1 MLIKSIFVAALMVAT
16 PIAAVAHEP
25 LPETARV
32 SAKGLDLNTDAG
44 AMEMLRR
51 IDKGVATVCGEQ
63 PSMVELVRTRL
74 WRACAMQA
82 QGQALAS
89 LHSPKVSAM
98 AAGDRRRTLIASR

>member
-1 MLIKSIFVAALMVAT
+1 MLIKSIFVAALLVAT

-63 PSMVELVRTRL
+63 PSMLELVRTRL
-74 WRACAMQA
+74 WRACTTQA
-82 QGQALAS
+82 QGQALAV
-89 LHSPKVSAM
+89 LHNSKVSDMAM
-98 AAGDRRRTLIASR
+98 NGRRRTQIAAR